1 MFDDDNVRSR
11 VKKRRS
17 EEERGDE
24 LMRRDVV
31 ACDRECL
38 GRLLQKPRGNPEI
51 LPPDLADGD
60 TVVGGSGLVNSFLS
74 VVKTGN
80 GP

>member
-1 MFDDDNVRSR
+1 MLDDDNVRSR

-17 EEERGDE
+17 EDERGDE
-24 LMRRDVV
+24 LSRDVV
-31 ACDRECL
+31 ARDRECL

-51 LPPDLADGD
+51 LPPDFADGD
-60 TVVGGSGLVNSFLS
+60 TVVGGSGLINSFLS